1 MKNNENRRPDLRRRT
16 CDGRAG
22 ARDAVGTGRLWAAAG
37 VLLGLAVAPASAPA
51 FSEEILGTDP
61 ATPGHFQVEQR
72 FGYFTTFNPPAPAPK
87 GANLRA
93 VAVETE
99 IGYGVNDWYEI
110 AITTPYAFAR
120 GNASAM
126 PGSAAL
132 PGYGLQTGGVT
143 FCQTFMQPD
152 REERNLFFG
161 LVVRGIY
168 APPGALPSDLFVPRS
183 SIPILAN
190 APGPRFVQEASPR
203 FAGQFTPIVGMRFG
217 DDYEAI
223 FNANMTVGFDRP
235 GSAFEPSL
243 RVVKQVTDNWKIGF
257 EHFANLGPI
266 GHVVPWNQQSQVLY
280 AVADTKFKEFEL
292 SFGAGYGLTE
302 ASRGPALK
310 MSIGR
315 DF

>member
-1 MKNNENRRPDLRRRT
+1 M
-16 CDGRAG
+16 
-22 ARDAVGTGRLWAAAG
+22 AVG
-37 VLLGLAVAPASAPA
+37 VLLGVTAALASTATR
-51 FSEEILGTDP
+51 SEEILGADP
-61 ATPGHFQVEQR
+61 ASPGHFQVEQR

-93 VAVETE
+93 LTGETE
-99 IGYGVNDWYEI
+99 IGYGVNDWYEV
-110 AITTPYAFAR
+110 AVTTPYAFAR
-120 GNASAM
+120 GDGSAM
-126 PGSAAL
+126 PGAASL

-143 FCQTFMQPD
+143 FRQTFMQPD

-168 APPGALPSDLFVPRS
+168 APPGALIPDLFVPRAS
-183 SIPILAN
+183 VPMLAN
-190 APGPRFVQEASPR
+190 LPGPRFVQEASPR
-203 FAGQFTPIVGMRFG
+203 FAGMFTPIIGVRFG

-243 RVVKQVTDNWKIGF
+243 RVVKQVSDKWKIGF

-280 AVADTKFKEFEL
+280 AVANTKFKGFEL
-292 SFGAGYGLTE
+292 SFGAGYGMTE

-310 MSIGR
+310 LSIGR